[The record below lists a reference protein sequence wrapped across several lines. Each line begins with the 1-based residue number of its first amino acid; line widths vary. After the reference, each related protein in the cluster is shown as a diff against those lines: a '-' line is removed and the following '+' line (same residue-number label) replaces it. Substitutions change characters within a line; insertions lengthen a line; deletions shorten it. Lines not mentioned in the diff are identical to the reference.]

1 MPNNLPARIPVRA
14 NTEVT
19 PSGTSDTAPSGSAEI
34 RAPIPPPNTRPL
46 TSPAGF
52 VLDRRSLTLALRF
65 LARLASGVPV
75 AALKGILFGE
85 GFVVATDLDV
95 ALRVWIPGIRDL
107 GVLAPAEALKR
118 FLSGSTER
126 DVEIARVAPTEVRP
140 FAVSVDGAI
149 LVGHDARDFP
159 DPSALF
165 PQSGIRARAQ
175 LQTLAPVLVAAA
187 IEESRKA
194 MNAVFFQLC
203 RNTAVATDG
212 HRLHALGIESGDDG
226 DFLVPRKAIELVEN
240 VRRATRATEVRVDFF
255 EHQAVFHVGTSDV
268 SVRLETERFP
278 AWEEVVPK
286 QSKYELRLQKKS
298 LLEALDRIGAVMNER
313 SRGVRLRKIADGLEI
328 HGRKPDAGDLTITIP
343 ASGWKDDE
351 MIGMNLR
358 YLHDAVRF
366 APSEELAIGLSD
378 ENSPMK
384 IVDGSYL
391 ALVMPIRL
399 DKGDIP

>member
-14 NTEVT
+14 NSEIA
-19 PSGTSDTAPSGSAEI
+19 TSKAPDAAPSGPTEI
-34 RAPIPPPNTRPL
+34 RAPIPPPNPQPL
-46 TSPAGF
+46 SAPACF
-52 VLDRRSLTLALRF
+52 VLDRRLLTLALRF
-65 LARLASGVPV
+65 LARLASGAPV
-75 AALKGILFGE
+75 AALNGVLFAE
-85 GFVVATDLDV
+85 GFVAATNLDV
-95 ALRVWIPGIRDL
+95 ALRAWIPGARDL
-107 GVLAPAEALKR
+107 GVLTPAEALKR
-118 FLSGSTER
+118 FLSGSTAP
-126 DVEIARVAPTEVRP
+126 DVEIAGVAPTEARP

-165 PQSGIRARAQ
+165 PQGGIRARAQ
-175 LQTLAPVLVAAA
+175 FQTLAPLLVAAA

-203 RNTAVATDG
+203 KNVAVATDG
-212 HRLHALGIESGDDG
+212 HRLHALGIESEDDG
-226 DFLVPRKAIELVEN
+226 DFLVPRKAVELVEN
-240 VRRATRATEVRVDFF
+240 IRRAAKVTEFRVDFF
-255 EHQAVFHVGTSDV
+255 EHQAVFHVGLFDI
-268 SVRLETERFP
+268 SVRLETEKFP

-286 QSKYELRLQKKS
+286 QSKYELLVQKKS
-298 LLEALDRIGAVMNER
+298 LVEALDRIAAVMNER
-313 SRGVRLRKIADGLEI
+313 SRGVRLRRVDDGLEI
-328 HGRKPDAGDLTITIP
+328 SGKKPDAAELTITIP

-351 MIGMNLR
+351 VIGVNLR

-366 APSEELAIGLSD
+366 VPSEELAIGLSD

-399 DKGDIP
+399 ERGEIP